1 MDKIDECLKLMEDA
15 KAHNK
20 KFMEISENLDK
31 FEIDWMKK
39 WYIFLSIATAL
50 LIFIFGYTVTT
61 FANSKNNLSRDEARL
76 TYISREEQFVKDE
89 VFRKSLLKIML
100 MEKAD
105 VNDSIIIESFK
116 NLDYLLN
123 TIFGINP
130 RTTQDID
137 YPDIIDKIK

>member
-1 MDKIDECLKLMEDA
+1 
-15 KAHNK
+15 
-20 KFMEISENLDK
+20 
-31 FEIDWMKK
+31 
-39 WYIFLSIATAL
+39 
-50 LIFIFGYTVTT
+50 
-61 FANSKNNLSRDEARL
+61 
-76 TYISREEQFVKDE
+76 
-89 VFRKSLLKIML
+89 

>member
-1 MDKIDECLKLMEDA
+1 
-15 KAHNK
+15 
-20 KFMEISENLDK
+20 
-31 FEIDWMKK
+31 MKK